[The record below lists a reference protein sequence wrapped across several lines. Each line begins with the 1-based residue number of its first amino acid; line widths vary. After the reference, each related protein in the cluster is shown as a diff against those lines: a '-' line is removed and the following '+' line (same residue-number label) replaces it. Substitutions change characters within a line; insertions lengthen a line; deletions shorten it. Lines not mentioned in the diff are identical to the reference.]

1 MDTAL
6 TDLTDA
12 QGNVGDGIHAANM
25 GGSWLSLIYGFA
37 GLEIKDTT
45 LHLHPKLPTEWLEM
59 RFKLWFQHR
68 HIGVTINHQAVILE
82 NLKGKPIT
90 IQIGKNAV
98 TLGSERVTVP
108 FPI

>member
-1 MDTAL
+1 
-6 TDLTDA
+6 
-12 QGNVGDGIHAANM
+12 M

-45 LHLHPKLPTEWLEM
+45 LHLHPELPSEWLQL

-68 HIGVTINHQAVILE
+68 RIGMTITHQSLTLE

-90 IQIGKNAV
+90 VYVNGEPV
-98 TLGSERVTVP
+98 VLGSERVTVP
-108 FPI
+108 FSD